1 MEEDEKNEILNRS
14 KDSDNPPEVIRHP
27 IISNNKINGINID
40 RNKLLDMPNLF
51 VKNNKNIN
59 KEKINIEKA
68 FPFSNINEI
77 NSHNL
82 KDKRSKSIIYL
93 MMKD

>member
-1 MEEDEKNEILNRS
+1 
-14 KDSDNPPEVIRHP
+14 
-27 IISNNKINGINID
+27 
-40 RNKLLDMPNLF
+40 MPNLF

-82 KDKRSKSIIYL
+82 KDKRSKKYKNPRFRGEFQ
-93 MMKD
+93 KDYRCVGNRSGKGL